1 MLEEARA
8 DLRQRAERAE
18 AEAGTLRRERD
29 ELRAALQARGEAA
42 AAEASAAATSP
53 GAGQGGQPRR
63 GRRAPGK
70 E

>member
-1 MLEEARA
+1 VLEEARA

-29 ELRAALQARGEAA
+29 ELRAALEARGEAA
-42 AAEASAAATSP
+42 GESTATTSP

-63 GRRAPGK
+63 SRRAPGK
-70 E
+70 GES

>member
-29 ELRAALQARGEAA
+29 ELRAALQARGEA
-42 AAEASAAATSP
+42 EASAAAATSP

-70 E
+70 GES